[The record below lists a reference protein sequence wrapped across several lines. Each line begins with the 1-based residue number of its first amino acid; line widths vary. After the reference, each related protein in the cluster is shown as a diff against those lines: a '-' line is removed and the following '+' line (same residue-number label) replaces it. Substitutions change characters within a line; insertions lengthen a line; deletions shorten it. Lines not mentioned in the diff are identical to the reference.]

1 MRDPPPFAHL
11 LDRHAVAVR
20 GVTYLGGMSA
30 RSGYAVIDLE
40 TTGFGGA
47 DRIIE
52 IGIAFL
58 SPALELEG
66 TWETLVQPNRDV
78 ANSHIHKLTP
88 TELRDAPTWE
98 EVAPVLAKLL
108 NGRVGVAHNVSF
120 EQRFLTKEFR
130 RVGIPTNV
138 ADAAWVDTRVLA
150 SHHLGRGKLSE
161 ALVVAGITNDLPH
174 AALPDALATAQLL
187 HELYTNWGAR
197 FTGMPLNFVVEPG
210 STKQPRLVSREQVQT
225 GNDWLARVAQSL
237 PSGGTNASS
246 AYRELLRV
254 ALADRR
260 LSAEEMVQLAQAAE
274 TEGLTAE
281 DIAEIHED
289 FLRQVA
295 IEAWMD
301 GIITDAEKNDLLDL
315 ADQLDVRP
323 VVVRELLA
331 APQTGS
337 AENRIQLN
345 PGDRIALTGSME
357 LPRETWETRAA
368 AYGLQT
374 GGVSEETVL
383 VVAAN
388 PDTRSGKARRA
399 QELGIPIISEKH
411 FASLLAGIEAPDLDE
426 VESSTA
432 TVEVEQGRVQPSAAH
447 TDAAPAQSQS
457 VRFSWVPTALPGS
470 TDSDLQNDEIASLW
484 IKHYPTE
491 HLRKIS
497 PVLAQDI
504 VIDLS
509 GSSANRAGALWADRF
524 DPMLDATVED
534 LRDLPGV
541 GVKRLERMV
550 EAVILAAI
558 DAEAQNFA
566 AADDYISHFS
576 DPYDAEPISEQESVL
591 PVEEIDILR
600 GWLALDGKRDLPE
613 EMKRAVPNV
622 EKRFAHGDAMDALFT
637 YCAGELG
644 AACGDDERKR
654 AIVSS
659 RYLGNSTLDEIGQV
673 FGVSRERVRQL
684 ESQLKSDFNA
694 PSTLSAAVAKKLA
707 DAVLPLSRYE
717 SMLESFPELA
727 HPAEPFHGTFE
738 QYFLMWNLWSTEGEW
753 LLAPGFAD
761 SSRAAITGCADEN
774 NVARL
779 ADAVQALGV
788 DKEQFIHWLPNL
800 SGVLLLP
807 DGEHLV
813 IATNHQDRAV
823 GVLSLKGEPM
833 GTEEIIDALGI
844 DVNPRSLS
852 NQLAVDDRVSRVGF
866 NLYALTAWDME
877 EFSSINSWIMHRIEA
892 SETGSVA
899 LDQLIADAPT
909 FNVSESSVRAYA
921 AGSDF
926 EVVDGMVSL
935 SSGSGEIID
944 DDPQDYRD
952 LYWHDRAWELLL
964 TVTSDHVRGSG
975 FQVPRGVAGIYQVP
989 VGGEVPVPSRLG
1001 EQFVR
1006 VNKLKQPSMST
1017 IRRFLLELDAK
1028 EGDRVWLRYSPDE
1041 FDVRLAPPAVFNEEP
1056 ADDTDAIDLPH
1067 LLDYMGFNP
1076 DLATD
1081 PTEALHVINAALGLE
1096 PDVARRRTVAMFRHR
1111 GQDQFADIVRGL

>member
-1 MRDPPPFAHL
+1 
-11 LDRHAVAVR
+11 
-20 GVTYLGGMSA
+20 MSA
-30 RSGYAVIDLE
+30 RNGYAVIDLE

-98 EVAPVLAKLL
+98 DVAPALAQLL
-108 NGRVGVAHNVSF
+108 HGRVGVAHNASF

-130 RVGIPTNV
+130 RVGIMNNV
-138 ADAAWVDTRVLA
+138 TDAAWVDTRVLA

-197 FTGMPLNFVVEPG
+197 FTGMPLSFVVAPG
-210 STKQPRLVSREQVQT
+210 SAKQPRLVNRDQVQN
-225 GNDWLARVAQSL
+225 GNAWLARVAQSL
-237 PSGGTNASS
+237 PTGGTNASS
-246 AYRELLRV
+246 AYRELLRA
-254 ALADRR
+254 ALADQR
-260 LSAEEMVQLAQAAE
+260 LTAEEMMQLAQAAE

-301 GIITDAEKNDLLDL
+301 GVITETENNDLITLGE
-315 ADQLDVRP
+315 QLSVHP
-323 VVVRELLA
+323 AVVRELLTS
-331 APQTGS
+331 PQTES
-337 AENRIQLN
+337 AENWIQLN

-357 LPRETWETRAA
+357 LPRETWEARAA
-368 AYGLQT
+368 SYGLQT
-374 GGVSEETVL
+374 GGVSKKTVL

-388 PDTRSGKARRA
+388 PDSRSGKARRA

-411 FASLLAGIEAPDLDE
+411 FASLLASLEAPVLAE

-432 TVEVEQGRVQPSAAH
+432 ADEQDRNQASAAD
-447 TDAAPAQSQS
+447 TDAAPIQSQS
-457 VRFSWVPTALPGS
+457 VRFSWVSTLQPGS
-470 TDSDLQNDEIASLW
+470 SDSDLQNNEIAALW
-484 IKHYPTE
+484 IKHYPTVQ
-491 HLRKIS
+491 LREIS
-497 PVLAQDI
+497 PVLSQDI
-504 VIDLS
+504 IIDLS

-524 DPMLDATVED
+524 DPMLTATVED

-558 DAEAQNFA
+558 DVETQNSA
-566 AADDYISHFS
+566 AVDDYISHFS
-576 DPYDAEPISEQESVL
+576 DPYGAEPISEEKEEEIV

-600 GWLALDGKRDLPE
+600 GWLALDGVLDLPDG
-613 EMKRAVPNV
+613 MKRAVPNV

-637 YCAGELG
+637 YCADEL
-644 AACGDDERKR
+644 ATACGDDERKR

-659 RYLGNSTLDEIGQV
+659 RYLGDSTLDEIGQV

-684 ESQLKSDFNA
+684 ETQLKSDFNA

-707 DAVLPLSRYE
+707 DAVLPLSRHE

-727 HPAEPFHGTFE
+727 HPAEPFHGTYE
-738 QYFLMWNLWSTEGEW
+738 QYFLMWKLWSTEGEW

-761 SSRAAITGCADEN
+761 SARAALTACADEN

-779 ADAVQALGV
+779 ADAVDALGV
-788 DKEQFIHWLPNL
+788 DKEQFIQWLPNL

-807 DGEHLV
+807 DGEHII

-833 GTEEIIDALGI
+833 GVEEIIDDLGI

-852 NQLAVDDRVSRVGF
+852 NQLAVDDRISRVGF

-877 EFSSINSWIMHRIEA
+877 EFSSINSWIMRRIEA
-892 SETGSVA
+892 SETGSVS
-899 LDQLIADAPT
+899 LDQLIADAPAL
-909 FNVSESSVRAYA
+909 NVSENSVRAYA

-926 EVVDGMVSL
+926 DVVDGMVSL

-952 LYWHDRAWELLL
+952 LYWRDGAWELLL
-964 TVTSDHVRGSG
+964 TVSFDHVRGSG

-1006 VNKLKQPSMST
+1006 VNKLKQPTTST
-1017 IRRFLLELDAK
+1017 VRRFLLELDAK

-1067 LLDYMGFNP
+1067 LLDYMGLNP
-1076 DLATD
+1076 DVATD
-1081 PTEALHVINAALGLE
+1081 PTEALHAINAALGLE
-1096 PDVARRRTVAMFRHR
+1096 PDVARRRTVAVFRHR

>member
-1 MRDPPPFAHL
+1 
-11 LDRHAVAVR
+11 
-20 GVTYLGGMSA
+20 MSA
-30 RSGYAVIDLE
+30 RNGYAVIDLE
-40 TTGFGGA
+40 TTGFSGA

-58 SPALELEG
+58 SPDLALEG

-88 TELRDAPTWE
+88 TELRDSPTWE
-98 EVAPVLAKLL
+98 EVAPVLAQLL
-108 NGRVGVAHNVSF
+108 NGRVGVAHNAPF
-120 EQRFLTKEFR
+120 EKRFLTKEFK
-130 RVGIPTNV
+130 RVGIPANV
-138 ADAAWVDTRVLA
+138 ADATWVDTRVL
-150 SHHLGRGKLSE
+150 SSEHLGRGKLAE
-161 ALVVAGITNDLPH
+161 ALVMLGITNELPH
-174 AALPDALATAQLL
+174 AALADAMATAQLL
-187 HELYTNWGAR
+187 HELCTHWGAR
-197 FTGMPLNFVVEPG
+197 FTGTPLSFMVEPG
-210 STKQPRLVSREQVQT
+210 TTKQPRLLSRDQVQNR
-225 GNDWLARVAQSL
+225 GDWLARVAQSL

-260 LSAEEMVQLAQAAE
+260 LSAEEMVQLAQAAD

-301 GIITDAEKNDLLDL
+301 GVITDAEKNDLLNL
-315 ADQLDVRP
+315 ADLLDVKP
-323 VVVRELLA
+323 VVVRELFA
-331 APQTGS
+331 TPQTGS

-357 LPRETWETRAA
+357 LPRETWEARAA
-368 AYGLQT
+368 SYGLQT
-374 GGVSEETVL
+374 GGVSKKTVL

-388 PDTRSGKARRA
+388 PDSRSGKARRA

-411 FASLLAGIEAPDLDE
+411 FASLLAGLEAPVLEE
-426 VESSTA
+426 VESA
-432 TVEVEQGRVQPSAAH
+432 KAADEQERAQASAAG
-447 TDAAPAQSQS
+447 TDTAPIQSQS
-457 VRFSWVPTALPGS
+457 VRFSWVSTVLPGS
-470 TDSDLQNDEIASLW
+470 SDSDLQNNEIASLW
-484 IKHYPTE
+484 IKHYPALQ
-491 HLRKIS
+491 LREIS
-497 PVLAQDI
+497 PVLTQDI
-504 VIDLS
+504 IIDLS
-509 GSSANRAGALWADRF
+509 GSSASKAGEIWADRF
-524 DPMLDATVED
+524 DPMLTATVQD

-558 DAEAQNFA
+558 DAEAQDSA
-566 AADDYISHFS
+566 AADDYISYFS
-576 DPYDAEPISEQESVL
+576 DPYDAEPISEQENVL
-591 PVEEIDILR
+591 PVEEIDILC
-600 GWLALDGKRDLPE
+600 GWLALDGMRDLPE
-613 EMKRAVPNV
+613 EMKRAIPNV
-622 EKRFAHGDAMDALFT
+622 EKLYARGDAMDALFT
-637 YCAGELG
+637 YCAGELA
-644 AACGDDERKR
+644 AACGYDERKR

-684 ESQLKSDFNA
+684 ETQLKSDFNA
-694 PSTLSAAVAKKLA
+694 PSTLSSAVAKKIA
-707 DAVLPLSRYE
+707 DAVLPLSRHE
-717 SMLESFPELA
+717 SVLESFPELA
-727 HPAEPFHGTFE
+727 HPAEPFQGAYE
-738 QYFLMWNLWSTEGEW
+738 QYFLMWKLWSIEGEW
-753 LLAPGFAD
+753 LIAPGFAD
-761 SSRAAITGCADEN
+761 SARAAIAACADEN

-779 ADAVQALGV
+779 ADVVHTLGV
-788 DKEQFIHWLPNL
+788 DEEQFIQWLPNL

-807 DGEHLV
+807 DGEHII

-844 DVNPRSLS
+844 DVNSRSLS

-892 SETGSVA
+892 SETGSVS

-952 LYWHDRAWELLL
+952 LYWRNGAWELLL
-964 TVTSDHVRGSG
+964 TVTFDHMRGSG

-1006 VNKLKQPSMST
+1006 VNKLKQPSTST

-1041 FDVRLAPPAVFNEEP
+1041 FDVRLAPPATFNEEP

-1067 LLDYMGFNP
+1067 LLDYMGLNP

-1081 PTEALHVINAALGLE
+1081 PTEALHAINAALGLE
-1096 PDVARRRTVAMFRHR
+1096 PDVARRRTVAVFRHR